1 MTTESKR
8 NLTMTTRKSRSTI
21 GGAALAA
28 ALLAAACSSS
38 SNSSA
43 DAGSGGTMMGTGGAT
58 TGSGGAPGTGGGSG
72 GATPADGGGDVS
84 GGDGGIPAAPT
95 LGKQIDRMGR
105 PAINTAI
112 TAPFAAAATHDMN
125 QDMYNAAT
133 PSTAMSFEAAFE
145 ANLAILDS
153 LDRNCGNQFAADKT
167 KTDATRYKPLADVLL
182 DDQLYVDTSSA
193 TCAVYLGVEANAT
206 HIIPNTD
213 CGGRTLT
220 EDVADVSYSVLATG
234 MVSGVTDGVNAD
246 DKTTSATFP
255 FLAAPN

>member
-1 MTTESKR
+1 MTTK
-8 NLTMTTRKSRSTI
+8 TTKSMI
-21 GGAALAA
+21 GAATLAA

-38 SNSSA
+38 SSGGGT
-43 DAGSGGTMMGTGGAT
+43 DAGTGGTTTGTGGAAM
-58 TGSGGAPGTGGGSG
+58 GSGGAPGTGG
-72 GATPADGGGDVS
+72 ATPADGGGNDTT
-84 GGDGGIPAAPT
+84 GNDGGIPAPPT
-95 LGKQIDRMGR
+95 LGAQIDRMGR

-133 PSTAMSFEAAFE
+133 PSTAMTFEAAFE

-182 DDQLYVDTSSA
+182 DDQLYVDTSSG

-206 HIIPNTD
+206 NIIPNTD

-234 MVSGVTDGVNAD
+234 MVSGVTDGVAAD